1 MQARSEA
8 ALNQF
13 IRGEEIPLKIMWQQY
28 EADDNASDDV
38 AENELQK
45 GEVGGERQARDAD
58 DGECAGFGGN
68 DGERNRPPGNI
79 AVGEKVIAQGALP
92 LAESQAEQ
100 SDPCE
105 INNNDQQV
113 ERIQAHRSP
122 ERCESSSCAAEYPNR
137 RRDVYVW

>member
-13 IRGEEIPLKIMWQQY
+13 IGREEIPLKVMGQQY
-28 EADDNASDDV
+28 KADNDTADNV

-45 GEVGGERQARDAD
+45 GKVGGERQPGDTD
-58 DGECAGFGGN
+58 DGERTGFGCD

-92 LAESQAEQ
+92 LAEAQAEH

-105 INNNDQQV
+105 INNNNQQV

-122 ERCESSSCAAEYPNR
+122 ERCESSSCGAEYPNR
-137 RRDVYVW
+137 RRD